1 MKKNLIFLFLFCNFS
16 LAQNYTPEYYEQQAN
31 ILRHLD
37 IDASFITNPLFAD
50 FKTELE
56 NQHSKTLIDSMKNF
70 SQIAPMIRKVLE
82 QEVVPEEIL
91 YLAMVESGFKTH
103 SVSNAKAVG
112 IWQFMEPTAKNLGLR
127 IDAYVDERRDP
138 VKSTYT
144 ATQYL
149 KQLKAEF
156 GKWYLALLAYNCGDG
171 KLRQAIKQAG
181 SDDLSVLLD
190 PDKKY
195 LSLETRI
202 FIKKILILAFLANDK
217 DFLLQKDP
225 SLMNYALNNGFVKV
239 NAPSSVSLKDLAK
252 NIGISFETFKEYNPQ
267 FKHDFT
273 PPNGSYYMYI
283 PVGRVAYFNEEFD
296 PKKLAKVNTTIPKTK
311 IYVVKAGDSL
321 YKIAKMH
328 KISANDIKKF
338 NKIAKNHLS
347 INQKLIIPVKENK
360 NEQHKTAKTKTKN
373 AYTQIVSR

>member
-1 MKKNLIFLFLFCNFS
+1 MKKILIFLFLFCNFS
-16 LAQNYTPEYYEQQAN
+16 LAQNYTPEYYERQAN

-37 IDASFITNPLFAD
+37 IDPSFMATTLFID
-50 FKTELE
+50 FKADLE
-56 NQHSKTLIDSMKNF
+56 YKHSRTLTDSIKNF
-70 SQIAPMIRKVLE
+70 SQITPLIRKVLE
-82 QEVVPEEIL
+82 QEGVPEEIL
-91 YLAMVESGFKTH
+91 YLAMVESGLRTH

-112 IWQFMEPTAKNLGLR
+112 VWQFMEPTAKNLGLR

-138 VKSTYT
+138 VKSTYA

-156 GKWYLALLAYNCGDG
+156 GKWYLALLAYNCGNG
-171 KLRQAIKQAG
+171 KLRQAIKEAK
-181 SDDLSVLLD
+181 SDDLNILLD

-202 FIKKILILAFLANDK
+202 FIRKILILAFLANDK

-225 SLMNYALNNGFVKV
+225 SLMNYALNNEFVKV

-252 NIGISFETFKEYNPQ
+252 NIGISFKTFKEYNPQ

-283 PVGRVAYFNEEFD
+283 PVGKVAYFNEEFD
-296 PKKLAKVNTTIPKTK
+296 PKKLAKVDTTIPKTK

-321 YKIAKMH
+321 YKIAKIH
-328 KISANDIKKF
+328 KISINDIKKL
-338 NKIAKNHLS
+338 NKISKNHLS
-347 INQKLIIPVKENK
+347 INQKLIIPIKENK
-360 NEQHKTAKTKTKN
+360 NERYKTAKAKIKN
-373 AYTQIVSR
+373 TYTQIVTR